1 LLPGESATV
10 RFTTAMSAG
19 MDGPHL
25 FQVSVPTNHP
35 HAQTVQYHVKA
46 DFR

>member
-10 RFTTAMSAG
+10 RFSTVMHAG

-25 FQVSVPTNHP
+25 FQISIPTTHP
-35 HAQTVQYHVKA
+35 QAQTVQYHVKA